1 MKMKPFIDEVDEL
14 LVSLG
19 KYPNK
24 KETHEDALRALLRS
38 RPDLIRDIAIELY
51 KEHHISL
58 SRAAELCRIHLED
71 FKALLKERGIS
82 IEVPPI
88 PLKELDE
95 EVDVLMAS
103 FEE

>member
-1 MKMKPFIDEVDEL
+1 MKPFIDEVDEL

-24 KETHEDALRALLRS
+24 KEVHEDALRALLRS

-51 KEHHISL
+51 REHHISL
-58 SRAAELCRIHLED
+58 SRAAELCGTHLED
-71 FKALLKERGIS
+71 FKALLKERGIL

-88 PLKELDE
+88 PLEELDE
-95 EVDVLMAS
+95 EVEKIL
-103 FEE
+103 EL

>member
-1 MKMKPFIDEVDEL
+1 MKMKPFINEVDEL

-19 KYPNK
+19 EYSNK
-24 KETHEDALRALLRS
+24 KEVHEDALRALLRS

-51 KEHHISL
+51 REHRISL
-58 SRAAELCRIHLED
+58 SRAAELCGIHLED

-88 PLKELDE
+88 PLEELDKE
-95 EVDVLMAS
+95 ADRLLT
-103 FEE
+103 F